1 MTDLNAMFRPPTV
14 KRSGAGRRR
23 KGGGGGGGAIAG
35 HISISKAAAGDL
47 FVVHVRM
54 RTYLNSM

>member
-1 MTDLNAMFRPPTV
+1 MFRPPTG

-23 KGGGGGGGAIAG
+23 KGGGGGGAIAG

-47 FVVHVRM
+47 FVAHVRM
-54 RTYLNSM
+54 RTYLISM